1 MAIGN
6 SVYGPVRADIEDG
19 VVRLISDNLDCILVD
34 SSLYTYSYDHHFL
47 SSIATGNARAGT
59 AQRLANK
66 INKPSDTAVG
76 GTAGPTSAVPD
87 YGVFD
92 ASDITFGSVAN
103 PTGTATYEAVVC
115 YKETGGAESG
125 KILVFYY
132 DTATSGLPVTPN
144 GGDIT
149 VQWAEGNFRIF
160 AM

>member
-34 SSLYTYSYDHHFL
+34 SSLYTYS
-47 SSIATGNARAGT
+47 
-59 AQRLANK
+59 
-66 INKPSDTAVG
+66 
-76 GTAGPTSAVPD
+76 
-87 YGVFD
+87 
-92 ASDITFGSVAN
+92 
-103 PTGTATYEAVVC
+103 
-115 YKETGGAESG
+115 KETGGAESG